1 MRRFCFSTLTNSN
14 PAEVA
19 GGWFPPAT
27 MRPHQ
32 SFSGVLLTESF
43 RHLDREVALE
53 ILRTA
58 AGNSPRDKHLLKHF
72 RVQGTISQA
81 EAAKELGISEENFRQ
96 RFHHFRA
103 SFHLRLRQEVS
114 KLAGPNPKDI
124 DDERR
129 YLVSVFARCNP

>member
-58 AGNSPRDKHLLKHF
+58 AGNSPETNISSNTSAF
-72 RVQGTISQA
+72 R
-81 EAAKELGISEENFRQ
+81 E
-96 RFHHFRA
+96 RFHRRRRPRNSAYRRRTSGRGSTTSERA
-103 SFHLRLRQEVS
+103 ST
-114 KLAGPNPKDI
+114 
-124 DDERR
+124 
-129 YLVSVFARCNP
+129 